1 MDLTANSDEFGY
13 ETKVERNLPLT
24 RGKLKQKISLDN
36 SDISL
41 SSTELE
47 LLESISIPP
56 SLLPSKHKTTL
67 NQKSK
72 QQTDTHKFRN
82 LVIKLYDRNNPNSYN
97 YDKINLANI
106 KDTNSPKSK
115 YIKHLDRPYYRPGHR
130 PEYRPWHRPE
140 YRPGHGYGPGN
151 KKPKESHAMKSDAK
165 LKRFWFP
172 EKPPRPTKW
181 PRPTTRTSK
190 RPRPEVPDL
199 DFIPR
204 PPPDDSN
211 ES

>member
-1 MDLTANSDEFGY
+1 MRDGYQPYENVIPIRDEKTSVYLTADSDKFGY
-13 ETKVERNLPLT
+13 ETNVERNIPLT

-36 SDISL
+36 SDTSL

-56 SLLPSKHKTTL
+56 SLLPLKHKTTL
-67 NQKSK
+67 NQQRK

-97 YDKINLANI
+97 YDKIKLANT

-130 PEYRPWHRPE
+130 PEYRPWHGPE

-151 KKPKESHAMKSDAK
+151 KKAKESHAMKSDAK
-165 LKRFWFP
+165 LKRFW
-172 EKPPRPTKW
+172 RPTKW
-181 PRPTTRTSK
+181 WMLPTTE
-190 RPRPEVPDL
+190 RPKY
-199 DFIPR
+199 
-204 PPPDDSN
+204 DDSN